1 MQEKVTI
8 WMGKFDNEV
17 DFSEYVFIDY
27 TEDGDSIDS
36 EFERDFTLGYY
47 DIDMMERSFRKESSN
62 LEELLF
68 GFSYSETFKLEK
80 IKIEKSYNSILLIY
94 DYERVITK
102 ESIRKNAKMDYIG
115 QVDYV
120 KTVDISRWLVK

>member
-80 IKIEKSYNSILLIY
+80 KIEKSYNSILLIY

-115 QVDYV
+115 QIDYV